1 MDADLIILAL
11 SLFKENIWI
20 FREDSFVFGKS
31 KNILNL
37 NDPKMIYLDIY
48 SLRTKIIEEL
58 RSNLLD
64 IDNSIEL
71 SNSNEILNS
80 NEINMISFEDLS
92 KKEDNK
98 DVKDKI
104 TLITKIGTKL
114 ANLIFYIKN
123 CKEKC
128 IIFSQWDDL
137 LKKVGDVLD
146 TYGIKNV
153 FCRGNIWTR
162 DKAIRDFT
170 YKNDIQVIMLSSES
184 AAAGTNLTAA
194 TKVILLDPISGSYE
208 YRKNMEG
215 QAIGRAHR
223 TGQTK
228 QVSVVR
234 FIIKDTVEEE
244 IYNENIKDDAKFKSE
259 VKMTMLTDDNIN
271 LDTTE
276 IEKITEQAELNEKKK
291 ELKPR
296 KKVITKDKK
305 KAVIKDDSDFSDYE

>member
-1 MDADLIILAL
+1 M
-11 SLFKENIWI
+11 KP
-20 FREDSFVFGKS
+20 V
-31 KNILNL
+31 
-37 NDPKMIYLDIY
+37 
-48 SLRTKIIEEL
+48 
-58 RSNLLD
+58 
-64 IDNSIEL
+64 
-71 SNSNEILNS
+71 NS
-80 NEINMISFEDLS
+80 NEINMISFEDLTP
-92 KKEDNK
+92 KQDNK

-184 AAAGTNLTAA
+184 AAAGTNLTSA
-194 TKVILLDPISGSYE
+194 TKVILLDPVSGSYE

-244 IYNENIKDDAKFKSE
+244 IYNENIKEDAKFKSD

-271 LDTTE
+271 LDSSE
-276 IEKITEQAELNEKKK
+276 IEKIAEQAEANEKKK

-296 KKVITKDKK
+296 KKATTLTKGKK
-305 KAVIKDDSDFSDYE
+305 KVVAEQDLDLSDFSDIE